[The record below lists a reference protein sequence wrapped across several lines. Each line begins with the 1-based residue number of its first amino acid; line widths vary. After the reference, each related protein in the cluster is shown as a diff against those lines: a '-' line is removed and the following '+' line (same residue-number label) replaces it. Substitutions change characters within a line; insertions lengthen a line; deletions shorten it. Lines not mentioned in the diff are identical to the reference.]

1 MTDERRE
8 DAYFTEDQI
17 EHSGETTDTELYEG
31 DTEKPIAL
39 EGLADDELREGE
51 TDDPEVAAEE
61 GLTWVPPIDPPVVA
75 DADDPDGFRTAAGYG
90 VEAAEDPFDAD
101 HEDELLT
108 AGDELDERIRDA
120 LRADAA
126 TSRYADSLIIG
137 RRGGVV
143 IVRGVVDDIDDS
155 DNVAEVIG
163 NVPGV
168 NDVVD
173 ETEVA
178 ALGG

>member
-1 MTDERRE
+1 MTDEKRE
-8 DAYFTEDQI
+8 DAYFTEDEI
-17 EHSGETTDTELYEG
+17 EHSGELTETELDQG
-31 DTEKPIAL
+31 ISDRAIAL

-51 TDDPEVAAEE
+51 TDDPEVATEE

-75 DADDPDGFRTAAGYG
+75 DEEDPQGVRIAAGFG
-90 VEAAEDPFDAD
+90 VEATEDPFDAD

-143 IVRGVVDDIDDS
+143 IVRGVVDDIEDS
-155 DNVAEVIG
+155 DNVADVISE
-163 NVPGV
+163 VPGV

-178 ALGG
+178 ALGS